1 MLDVVLLYIGDIGE
15 LYVSTN
21 MLFWRRFLRLARC
34 LLTCSNAPWG
44 AGSISCRDCQAFL
57 GGDVS
62 GGEVSG
68 EGITMSMLDQDTS
81 TMRMRLEATPIELR
95 RPEIGPQSKARGIYV
110 GVLLGA
116 MAWLLI
122 IALVLAL
129 WGLL

>member
-1 MLDVVLLYIGDIGE
+1 
-15 LYVSTN
+15 
-21 MLFWRRFLRLARC
+21 
-34 LLTCSNAPWG
+34 
-44 AGSISCRDCQAFL
+44 
-57 GGDVS
+57 
-62 GGEVSG
+62 
-68 EGITMSMLDQDTS
+68 MSMLDQDTS
-81 TMRMRLEATPIELR
+81 TMRVRLEATPIELR